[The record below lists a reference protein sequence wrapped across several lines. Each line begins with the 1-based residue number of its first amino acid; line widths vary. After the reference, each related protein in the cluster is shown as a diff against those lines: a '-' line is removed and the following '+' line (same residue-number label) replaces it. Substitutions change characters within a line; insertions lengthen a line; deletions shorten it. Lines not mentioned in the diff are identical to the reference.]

1 MLELRKL
8 KKALTGKKYIQGAF
22 QRVVGWCETIRPIV
36 SNTFRELRTEHF
48 SRLRREAHVITLGHN
63 DVPDEAVVRKNAVN
77 RGGTTI
83 NIVLCHS
90 CDRGLFLCKFLRFY
104 KNSIRNYATIRKE
117 NNYAASGNTN
127 CRTC

>member
-48 SRLRREAHVITLGHN
+48 SRLRREAHVITLRHN

-83 NIVLCHS
+83 ISSSVMFVTEDFFYAC
-90 CDRGLFLCKFLRFY
+90 LRRIMIGTVC
-104 KNSIRNYATIRKE
+104 NME
-117 NNYAASGNTN
+117 GEE
-127 CRTC
+127 